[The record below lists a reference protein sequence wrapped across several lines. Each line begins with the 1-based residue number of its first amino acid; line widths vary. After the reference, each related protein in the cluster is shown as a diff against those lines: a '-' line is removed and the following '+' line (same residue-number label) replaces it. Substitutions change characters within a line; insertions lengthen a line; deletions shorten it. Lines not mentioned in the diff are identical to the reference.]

1 MDGLIRLIR
10 STIHRNIL
18 RYILTR
24 RFSLWILGVVLG
36 TRLAFEQTHSDRA
49 HHFREV
55 THHGP
60 LNSSVCNDYLIAGLC
75 CGVLFLRPESTSQLA
90 AACVISLAFFSLHA
104 EIRPYTE
111 HNEDQLQFCAM
122 LSITLTLLG
131 GILLKTNTHK
141 EDPNGAVV
149 MAVTL
154 VTINAGVITLFIRHC
169 YLTWRFPSP
178 EVTSSGYVFIITP
191 YLLHQAFCQSL
202 SAKTVHVPYAYR
214 RTSWSPCQN
223 SLSTQKVL
231 WKIAKRG
238 IKKLKPL
245 LKGAIRS
252 LGLNQEAQDATEAG
266 LLPLVDMIPEVW
278 LFHIFAASSHVP

>member
-1 MDGLIRLIR
+1 M
-10 STIHRNIL
+10 

-60 LNSSVCNDYLIAGLC
+60 LNSSVCNDYLIAGL

-154 VTINAGVITLFIRHC
+154 ITINAGVITLFIRHC

-178 EVTSSGYVFIITP
+178 EVTSSGYLFITP
-191 YLLHQAFCQSL
+191 YLLRQAFCQSL
-202 SAKTVHVPYAYR
+202 KCKNCTCTVRLPTHFLV
-214 RTSWSPCQN
+214 
-223 SLSTQKVL
+223 SLPELVEH
-231 WKIAKRG
+231 
-238 IKKLKPL
+238 PE
-245 LKGAIRS
+245 S
-252 LGLNQEAQDATEAG
+252 LVENRQAGHQEAQTPSEGGDSLARSESRG
-266 LLPLVDMIPEVW
+266 PRCDRSRPS
-278 LFHIFAASSHVP
+278 ASCGHDS